1 MDTFDV
7 APFPE
12 RSQQDSRVQL
22 SEFYSFL
29 GSSNPCSHATA
40 MNLPEVMIR
49 GGFAASSD
57 RFPTTALKPPIDTP
71 GGHLCEIVV
80 KVSKR

>member
-7 APFPE
+7 APE
-12 RSQQDSRVQL
+12 RSQQDTRVQL
-22 SEFYSFL
+22 SEFYGFL
-29 GSSNPCSHATA
+29 GSSNPCSHATS
-40 MNLPEVMIR
+40 MNIPEVTIR

-57 RFPTTALKPPIDTP
+57 RVPTAALKSPIDTP